1 MGVCSM
7 TGGGRS
13 FPGSLVN
20 AFLTGED
27 DDDLDVDVSGDLPA
41 EGVEISESK

>member
-1 MGVCSM
+1 M

-27 DDDLDVDVSGDLPA
+27 DDDDVSGDLPA